1 MDATT
6 PLVAL
11 KFNNTLIK
19 KLKNFRGLNFLVLR

>member
-19 KLKNFRGLNFLVLR
+19 RLKNLSFFANK